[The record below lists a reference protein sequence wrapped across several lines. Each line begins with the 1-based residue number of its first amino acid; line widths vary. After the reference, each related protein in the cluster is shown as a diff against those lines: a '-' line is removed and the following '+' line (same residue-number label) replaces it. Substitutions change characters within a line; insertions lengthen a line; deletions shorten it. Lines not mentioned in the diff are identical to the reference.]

1 MENNKSQT
9 GIQKAIAI
17 KKAKEMAK
25 EVEEAV
31 MKARV
36 YNAIKK

>member
-1 MENNKSQT
+1 MKNKKSQT
-9 GIQKAIAI
+9 GIQKAVEL
-17 KKAKEMAK
+17 KKAMYMAKEM
-25 EVEEAV
+25 EEAI

>member
-1 MENNKSQT
+1 MLGKESPT

-17 KKAKEMAK
+17 KKTKEMAK
-25 EVEEAV
+25 EVKEAV

-36 YNAIKK
+36 YNALRR